1 MQLRSPL
8 RAIAGAPPRP
18 SKGGRARAVTVL
30 AAAAIGVLVGAAA
43 VACLAAPA
51 LRQSYA
57 RGMQD
62 YRRMAACNGAAEEP
76 DLDGPPPR
84 TALRSPD
91 DGGTAPVGRALE
103 LTHGDLSAMA
113 NYVYFSDEHRLILTC
128 LPKVASSWTL
138 KLMLRMCGESH
149 DSWDPNMRSGRLHM
163 LRTRRAHMVSLL
175 SPAEATRRFLDPSY
189 TRAIV
194 VRDPLE
200 RLLSAYQDKIIGERA
215 NERESRGWWDMNK
228 TLNSFAMQEGRA
240 MPTFKEFATWV
251 SSYPY
256 PEVGGTGAMGL
267 RTPLAYNPF
276 SAHVFV
282 PFAPRPVEKDL
293 ERYRRLPE
301 RRWRRTRACMRRRF
315 CFDWIRVGA
324 EFGRGLR
331 EECVCAMVGAST
343 QSAAR
348 ARRRHS

>member
-1 MQLRSPL
+1 
-8 RAIAGAPPRP
+8 
-18 SKGGRARAVTVL
+18 
-30 AAAAIGVLVGAAA
+30 
-43 VACLAAPA
+43 
-51 LRQSYA
+51 
-57 RGMQD
+57 
-62 YRRMAACNGAAEEP
+62 
-76 DLDGPPPR
+76 
-84 TALRSPD
+84 
-91 DGGTAPVGRALE
+91 
-103 LTHGDLSAMA
+103 
-113 NYVYFSDEHRLILTC
+113 
-128 LPKVASSWTL
+128 
-138 KLMLRMCGESH
+138 
-149 DSWDPNMRSGRLHM
+149 
-163 LRTRRAHMVSLL
+163 MVSLL

-301 RRWRRTRACMRRRF
+301 RRWRRTRACMRRRL

-324 EFGRGLR
+324 ELGRGLR

-348 ARRRHS
+348 ARRPHS